1 MNNTNGIDNDDLR
14 CNEVIDFMR
23 LQLPQLQRDA
33 SFSDREGG
41 EDEMSDMDN
50 SSSTNHSFKSTNIK
64 TKALYG
70 DAVHTH
76 TDKLIQN
83 LTLPSNGRSK

>member
-1 MNNTNGIDNDDLR
+1 
-14 CNEVIDFMR
+14 VIDFTR

-33 SFSDREGG
+33 SLSDREGG

-50 SSSTNHSFKSTNIK
+50 SSSTNHSFKSGHVATEYSFKSTNIK

-76 TDKLIQN
+76 TEKLIQN